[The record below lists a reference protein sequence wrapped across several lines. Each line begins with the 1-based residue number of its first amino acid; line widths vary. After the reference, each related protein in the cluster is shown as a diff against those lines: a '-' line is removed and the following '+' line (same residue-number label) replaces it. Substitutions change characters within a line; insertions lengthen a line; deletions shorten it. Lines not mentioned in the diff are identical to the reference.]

1 MKVWLV
7 LFSSRPQGNLKALF
21 FSFCIHKKKD
31 LALSFIAQLYYN
43 TLPSFSYFFRSVG
56 FINVQLRRSFHL
68 CLCMSACLTVGS
80 QFFFFFFSFCL
91 YLIFFLY
98 VFIYVIY
105 NFRKSFFF
113 YWFVRP
119 LWRVFSHIFG

>member
-43 TLPSFSYFFRSVG
+43 TLPSFSYFLF
-56 FINVQLRRSFHL
+56 FSFGWL
-68 CLCMSACLTVGS
+68 YKCTAPEIISFVSACVCLPNCRDPIL
-80 QFFFFFFSFCL
+80 FSFCL
-91 YLIFFLY
+91 YLIFFYMFLFTSY
-98 VFIYVIY
+98 IISA
-105 NFRKSFFF
+105 NPFF

-119 LWRVFSHIFG
+119 LRRVFSHIFG